1 MVRITPF
8 ERITRAAYWLSAA
21 SGTRAPGATIE
32 TRPEDRLSFDRP
44 LALLSL
50 ALLAAL
56 AVGYVLARRRRSR
69 YTVLY
74 PNVDVL
80 RAVAP
85 RFSAR
90 REWAVAG
97 LVAGALALICV
108 ALAEPRVNR
117 TTTVENATV
126 VLVVDTS
133 RSMLTAD
140 IAPSRLEAAKA
151 AARAFVDRVPE
162 RLRVGIVT
170 FAGDANVTA
179 FPTHDHAR
187 LHDSIDA
194 IDPFQSGGGGTA
206 IGDALARSVELARRS
221 FPNGLPER
229 TAGSRPAESGV
240 TILFLSDGRQFR
252 GILPPEA
259 GAALAAQAG
268 IPVYTVA
275 LGTDRPNEQDG
286 LFGFSQSP
294 DRETLRR
301 IAETTG
307 GEFFS
312 ARSASALSSAYGDL
326 GSRLGRTRKPTEVT
340 YLVVAVAAA
349 ALAAALGLS
358 RLWEPVLP

>member
-1 MVRITPF
+1 
-8 ERITRAAYWLSAA
+8 
-21 SGTRAPGATIE
+21 
-32 TRPEDRLSFDRP
+32 LSFDRP

-50 ALLAAL
+50 VPLAAL
-56 AVGYVLARRRRSR
+56 AAGYVLARRRRSR

-97 LVAGALALICV
+97 LVAAALALVCV
-108 ALAEPRVNR
+108 ALAGPRVTR
-117 TTTVENATV
+117 TTTVDNATV

-151 AARAFVDRVPE
+151 AARAFVDRVPT

-170 FAGDANVTA
+170 FAGDATVAA

-187 LHDSIDA
+187 LHGSIDA

-206 IGDALARSVELARRS
+206 IGDALARSVELARQS
-221 FPNGLPER
+221 FPEGLPQR
-229 TAGSRPAESGV
+229 APGSRLAESGV

-252 GILPPEA
+252 GILPPAA

-275 LGTDRPNEQDG
+275 LGTDQPDEQDG
-286 LFGFSQSP
+286 LFGFSQTP

-307 GEFFS
+307 GEYFA
-312 ARSASALSSAYGDL
+312 ARSAAALASAYDEL
-326 GSRLGRTRKPTEVT
+326 GSRLGRTRKPTKVSH
-340 YLVVAVAAA
+340 LAVAAA
-349 ALAAALGLS
+349 AVALAAALGLS
-358 RLWEPVLP
+358 RLWEPALP